1 LDFPGRYL
9 TDTLKATDFLGGKAM
24 TVIGVIAQGMMGA
37 GVGRRL
43 HESGAEVRTLLTGR
57 SQASAERAKAAGMAP
72 AASERELLSG
82 ADFFL
87 SILPPGEAETLAR
100 RLAPTLAT
108 LDRKPVYVD
117 CNAVSPQTAVAIGN
131 VITPTGAHF
140 VDAGIIGGPPR
151 PGYSPTIYASG
162 PTAGKTAVLRDW
174 GIDWRAIDGPIGAAS
189 ALKMSYA
196 GITKG
201 TTAIASAMLLGAARF
216 GCAEGLI
223 AELTESQPEMLARF
237 RESIPRM
244 YDKAYRWVAEMEEI
258 SDFLQD
264 NPPSRDIYAAVA
276 RLYAYLAE
284 AEAEAEKEP
293 GPDNAVRTLDRV
305 LGKG

>member
-1 LDFPGRYL
+1 M
-9 TDTLKATDFLGGKAM
+9 A
-24 TVIGVIAQGMMGA
+24 VIGVIAQGMMGA

-57 SQASAERAKAAGMAP
+57 SRASAERAKKAGMA
-72 AASERELLSG
+72 AAANERELLSG

-87 SILPPGEAETLAR
+87 SILPPGEAEALAQH
-100 RLAPTLAT
+100 LAPALKA

-117 CNAVSPQTAVAIGN
+117 CNAVSPQTAMRIGEIVA
-131 VITPTGAHF
+131 PTGADF
-140 VDAGIIGGPPR
+140 VDGGIIGGPPR

-162 PTAGKTAVLRDW
+162 PTAGETAVLRDW
-174 GIDWRAIDGPIGAAS
+174 GIDWRVIDGPIGAAS

-216 GCAEGLI
+216 GCAAALI
-223 AELTESQPEMLARF
+223 AELTESQPEMLERF
-237 RESIPRM
+237 REGIPRM

-258 SDFLQD
+258 SDFLQK
-264 NPPSRDIYAAVA
+264 NPPSRDIYAAIA

-284 AEAEAEKEP
+284 AESEKEP

-305 LGKG
+305 LGKP

>member
-1 LDFPGRYL
+1 M
-9 TDTLKATDFLGGKAM
+9 A
-24 TVIGVIAQGMMGA
+24 VIGVIAQGMMGA

-57 SQASAERAKAAGMAP
+57 SAKSAERAQAAGMEP
-72 AASERELLSG
+72 AADEHALLAGS
-82 ADFFL
+82 DFFL
-87 SILPPGEAETLAR
+87 SILPPGEAEALAR
-100 RLAPTLAT
+100 QLAPALKP

-117 CNAVSPQTAVAIGN
+117 CNAVSPQTAISIGE
-131 VITPTGAHF
+131 IIAPTGADF
-140 VDAGIIGGPPR
+140 VDGGIIGGPPR

-162 PTAGKTAVLRDW
+162 PTAGQTAVLRDW
-174 GIDWRAIDGPIGAAS
+174 GIDWRVIDGPIGAAS
-189 ALKMSYA
+189 ALKLSYA

-216 GCAEGLI
+216 GCGEALI

-237 RESIPRM
+237 RDGIPRM

-258 SDFLQD
+258 SDFLEQ

-284 AEAEAEKEP
+284 AEAEKEP
-293 GPDNAVRTLDRV
+293 GPGNAVRSLDRV
-305 LGKG
+305 LARS

>member
-1 LDFPGRYL
+1 
-9 TDTLKATDFLGGKAM
+9 M

-57 SQASAERAKAAGMAP
+57 SAKSAERAQAAGMEP
-72 AASERELLSG
+72 AADEHALLAG

-87 SILPPGEAETLAR
+87 SILPPGEAEALAR
-100 RLAPTLAT
+100 HLAPALKA

-117 CNAVSPQTAVAIGN
+117 CNAVSPQTAIRIGE
-131 VITPTGAHF
+131 IIAPTGADF
-140 VDAGIIGGPPR
+140 VDGGIIGGPPR

-162 PTAGKTAVLRDW
+162 PTASQTAVLRDW
-174 GIDWRAIDGPIGAAS
+174 GIDWRVIDGEIGAAS

-216 GCAEGLI
+216 GCGEALI

-237 RESIPRM
+237 REGIPRM

-258 SDFLQD
+258 SDFLSG

-276 RLYAYLAE
+276 RLYGDL

-293 GPDNAVRTLDRV
+293 GLDNAVRTLDRV
-305 LGKG
+305 LGR

>member
-1 LDFPGRYL
+1 M
-9 TDTLKATDFLGGKAM
+9 A
-24 TVIGVIAQGMMGA
+24 VIGVIAQGMMGS

-43 HESGAEVRTLLTGR
+43 RESGAEVRTLLSGR
-57 SQASAERAKAAGMAP
+57 SPASAERAKAAGMV
-72 AASERELLSG
+72 AAANERELLAG

-87 SILPPGEAETLAR
+87 SILPPGEAESLAR
-100 RLAPTLAT
+100 HLAPALKA

-117 CNAVSPQTAVAIGN
+117 CNAVSPQTAMRIGE
-131 VITPTGAHF
+131 IISPTGADF
-140 VDAGIIGGPPR
+140 VDGGIIGGPPR

-162 PTAGKTAVLRDW
+162 PTARQTALLRDW
-174 GIDWRAIDGPIGAAS
+174 GIDWRVIDGPIGAAS

-216 GCAEGLI
+216 GCGAALI

-237 RESIPRM
+237 RDGIPRM

-258 SDFLQD
+258 SDFLEQ
-264 NPPSRDIYAAVA
+264 NPPSRDIYAAIA
-276 RLYAYLAE
+276 RLYGYLA
-284 AEAEAEKEP
+284 AAEAEKEP
-293 GPDNAVRTLDRV
+293 GPDNAVHTLDRV

>member
-1 LDFPGRYL
+1 M
-9 TDTLKATDFLGGKAM
+9 A
-24 TVIGVIAQGMMGA
+24 VIAVIAQGMMGA

-43 HESGAEVRTLLTGR
+43 HESGATVRTLLSGR
-57 SQASAERAKAAGMAP
+57 SGKSAERARSAGMEP
-72 AASERELLSG
+72 AADEHALLSG

-87 SILPPGEAETLAR
+87 SILPPGEAEALAR
-100 RLAPTLAT
+100 HLAPALTA

-117 CNAVSPQTAVAIGN
+117 CNAVSPQTALRIAEV
-131 VITPTGAHF
+131 VTPTGADF
-140 VDAGIIGGPPR
+140 VDGGIIGGPPR

-162 PTAGKTAVLRDW
+162 PKAGQTAVLRDW
-174 GIDWRAIDGPIGAAS
+174 GIDWRVIDGPVGAAS

-216 GCAEGLI
+216 GCGEALI

-237 RESIPRM
+237 RSGIPRM

-258 SDFLQD
+258 SDFLEQ

-276 RLYAYLAE
+276 RLYEYLAAAYDDRE
-284 AEAEAEKEP
+284 S
-293 GPDNAVRTLDRV
+293 GPENAVKVLDRV
-305 LGKG
+305 LGHGKD

>member
-1 LDFPGRYL
+1 M
-9 TDTLKATDFLGGKAM
+9 A
-24 TVIGVIAQGMMGA
+24 VVGVIAQGMMGA

-43 HESGAEVRTLLTGR
+43 HETGATVRTLLSGR
-57 SQASAERAKAAGMAP
+57 SSKSAERARAAGMEP
-72 AASERELLSG
+72 AADEHTLLAG
-82 ADFFL
+82 CDFFL
-87 SILPPGEAETLAR
+87 SILPPGEAESLAR
-100 RLAPTLAT
+100 HLAPALKA

-117 CNAVSPQTAVAIGN
+117 CNAVSPQTAIRIGE
-131 VITPTGAHF
+131 IIAPTGADF
-140 VDAGIIGGPPR
+140 VDGGIIGGPPR

-162 PTAGKTAVLRDW
+162 PTAGQTAVLRDW
-174 GIDWRAIDGPIGAAS
+174 GIDWRVIDGPIGAAS

-216 GCAEGLI
+216 GCGEALI

-237 RESIPRM
+237 RQGIPRM

-258 SDFLQD
+258 SDFLEQ
-264 NPPSRDIYAAVA
+264 NPPSHDIYAGIA
-276 RLYAYLAE
+276 RLYGYLA
-284 AEAEAEKEP
+284 AAEAEKEP

>member
-1 LDFPGRYL
+1 M
-9 TDTLKATDFLGGKAM
+9 A
-24 TVIGVIAQGMMGA
+24 VVGVIAQGMMGA

-43 HESGAEVRTLLTGR
+43 HETGATVRTLLSGR
-57 SQASAERAKAAGMAP
+57 SSQSAERARAAGMEP
-72 AASERELLSG
+72 AADEHSLLAG
-82 ADFFL
+82 CDFFL
-87 SILPPGEAETLAR
+87 SILPPGEAASLAQH
-100 RLAPTLAT
+100 LAPALKA

-117 CNAVSPQTAVAIGN
+117 CNAVSPQTAIRIGE
-131 VITPTGAHF
+131 IIAPTGADF
-140 VDAGIIGGPPR
+140 VDGGIIGGPPR

-162 PTAGKTAVLRDW
+162 PTSRQTAVLRDW
-174 GIDWRAIDGPIGAAS
+174 GIDWRVIDGPVGAAS

-216 GCAEGLI
+216 GCGEALI

-237 RESIPRM
+237 RQGIPRM

-258 SDFLQD
+258 SDFLEQ
-264 NPPSRDIYAAVA
+264 NPPSHDIYAAIA
-276 RLYAYLAE
+276 RLYGYLA
-284 AEAEAEKEP
+284 AAEAEKEP
-293 GPDNAVRTLDRV
+293 GPDNAVHTLDRV

>member
-1 LDFPGRYL
+1 M
-9 TDTLKATDFLGGKAM
+9 A
-24 TVIGVIAQGMMGA
+24 VIGVIAQGMMGA

-43 HESGAEVRTLLTGR
+43 HESGATVRTFLTGR
-57 SQASAERAKAAGMAP
+57 SAKSAERARAAGMEP
-72 AASERELLSG
+72 AADEHTLLAG

-87 SILPPGEAETLAR
+87 SILPPGEAEPLAE
-100 RLAPTLAT
+100 RLAPALKA

-117 CNAVSPQTAVAIGN
+117 CNAVSPQTAIRIGE
-131 VITPTGAHF
+131 IIAPTGAVF
-140 VDAGIIGGPPR
+140 VDGGIIGGPPR

-162 PTAGKTAVLRDW
+162 PTAGQTAVLRDW
-174 GIDWRAIDGPIGAAS
+174 NIDWRVIDGPIGAAS

-216 GCAEGLI
+216 GCGEALI

-237 RESIPRM
+237 RQGIPRM

-258 SDFLQD
+258 SDFLEK
-264 NPPSRDIYAAVA
+264 NPPSHDIYAAIA
-276 RLYAYLAE
+276 RLYGYL

-305 LGKG
+305 LSAK